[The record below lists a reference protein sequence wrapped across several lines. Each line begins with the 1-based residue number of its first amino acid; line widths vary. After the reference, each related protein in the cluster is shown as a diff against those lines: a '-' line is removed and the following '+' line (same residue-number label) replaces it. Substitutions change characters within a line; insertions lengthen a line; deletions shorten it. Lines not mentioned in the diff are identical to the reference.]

1 MIYSMYRETDMN
13 RLMKAMFSL
22 ILVFLIYVPARAQPE
37 ATCLVQN
44 KAFNP
49 GEKITY
55 KVVYN
60 WNSLWLN
67 AGEVTFSVSDAV
79 FGSDKVYHV
88 MGEGST
94 YKSYDWFYKV
104 RDTYESYINQQ
115 TMRPV
120 KFIRNVY
127 EGGYT
132 IYNNVTFKHDEGKAI
147 STSGTFNIPDCTQ
160 DVLSAVYYARNID
173 FNNHRVNDTIPLNL
187 FLDDSL
193 FHVYIRYLG
202 KEQLKTSNGTFNCI
216 KFKPLL
222 INGTIFRGGEKMTVW
237 VTDDENKIPVLVE
250 SPIVVG
256 FIRAEL
262 HKYSGIR
269 NPMRSK
275 VG

>member
-1 MIYSMYRETDMN
+1 MFPETAMY
-13 RLMKAMFSL
+13 RLMKAVFSL
-22 ILVFLIYVPARAQPE
+22 ILVFLIYVPAHAQPE
-37 ATCLVQN
+37 ATCRVQN

-127 EGGYT
+127 EGGFT

-173 FNNHRVNDTIPLNL
+173 FNNHKVNDTIPLNL

-193 FHVYIRYLG
+193 FHIYIRYLG
-202 KEQLKTSNGTFNCI
+202 KEQLKTTSGTFNCI

-262 HKYSGIR
+262 HKYSGLR

>member
-1 MIYSMYRETDMN
+1 MGNYMIIEKMRYILFTFFY
-13 RLMKAMFSL
+13 LFAVSL
-22 ILVFLIYVPARAQPE
+22 SAIAQGPS
-37 ATCLVQN
+37 TCTLTN

-67 AGEVTFSVSDAV
+67 AGEVSFTVHDGV
-79 FGSDKVYHV
+79 YGSDKIYHV
-88 MGEGST
+88 MGEGSS

-104 RDTYESYINQQ
+104 RDTYESYIDQE
-115 TMRPV
+115 TMLPV
-120 KFIRNVY
+120 KFIRNVN
-127 EGGYT
+127 EGGFT
-132 IYNNVTFKHDEGKAI
+132 IYNNVTFNHEEGKAT
-147 STSGTFNIPDCTQ
+147 STHGEFNIPRCTQ

-173 FNNHRVNDTIPLNL
+173 FNKYKVNDTIPIDL

-193 FHVYIRYLG
+193 FHIYIRYLG
-202 KEQLKTSNGTFNCI
+202 KEKLQTKTGDYNCI
-216 KFKPLL
+216 KFRPLL

-237 VTDDENKIPVLVE
+237 VTDDDNKIPVLVE

-262 HKYSGIR
+262 YKADGLRS
-269 NPMRSK
+269 PMKAK

>member
-1 MIYSMYRETDMN
+1 MRHQIVKSFYSAFIILFLFSAH
-13 RLMKAMFSL
+13 LMAQAPVVCTL
-22 ILVFLIYVPARAQPE
+22 NNTAFL
-37 ATCLVQN
+37 
-44 KAFNP
+44 P

-67 AGEVTFSVSDAV
+67 AGEVSFTVNDGV
-79 FGSDKVYHV
+79 YGSDKVYHV
-88 MGEGST
+88 VGEGSS

-104 RDTYESYINQQ
+104 RDTYESYIVQE
-115 TMRPV
+115 TMLPV
-120 KFIRNVY
+120 KFVRNVN
-127 EGGYT
+127 EGGFT
-132 IYNNVTFKHDEGKAI
+132 IYNNVTFKQSEGKAI
-147 STSGTFNIPDCTQ
+147 STHGTFDVPECTQ

-173 FNNHRVNDTIPLNL
+173 FNSYKVNDTIPINL

-193 FHVYIRYLG
+193 FHIYIRYLG
-202 KEQLKTSNGTFNCI
+202 KEKLQTQTGTYNCI

-237 VTDDENKIPVLVE
+237 VTDDDNKIPVLVE

-262 HKYSGIR
+262 YKTNGLRS
-269 NPMRSK
+269 PMKAK